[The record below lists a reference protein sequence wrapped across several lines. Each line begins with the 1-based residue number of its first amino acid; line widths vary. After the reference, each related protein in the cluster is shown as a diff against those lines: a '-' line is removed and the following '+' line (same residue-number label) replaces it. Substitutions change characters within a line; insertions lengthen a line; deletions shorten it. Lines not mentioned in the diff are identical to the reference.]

1 MKLFIVAALLFVAI
15 RDVLNFRRTD
25 NHFLLD
31 YIFLGLDPVLVIAA
45 IALLLSELSRLQ
57 IPL

>member
-1 MKLFIVAALLFVAI
+1 MKLFIVVALLFVAI

-25 NHFLLD
+25 THFIFD
-31 YIFLGLDPVLVIAA
+31 YLFLGLDPVLVIAA

>member
-25 NHFLLD
+25 THFLLD
-31 YIFLGLDPVLVIAA
+31 YIFLGLDPVLIILS